1 MLRLVSPGAQGE
13 PVRSRVPRRL
23 IATDPEHDQLIE
35 MLVGARLVTSD
46 DGVLEVTHEAL
57 ARAWPR
63 LRGWLDDDVEGQ
75 RILHHLSGAADAWDT
90 LGRPDSELYRGVR
103 LARTLDWQAAT
114 FSALTETERDFLSAA
129 RAASEAEELS
139 AVERARAQAR
149 LISRLRLVLAGAVV
163 LLVLALAA
171 GGVAAVQ
178 SDRASD
184 NAAKA
189 VMNETAAEARRVGAR
204 ALVTDDIDDSMLL
217 AVAGVRLDDSPE
229 TRDSLFGAIARHPEL
244 IASTQM
250 AGRPVGYFDVSPDGR
265 TVATYDDANHV
276 RLYETDTGQ
285 LLAEYQAGTDR
296 RPNWTSRS
304 VSFSPDGRTL
314 AVARVTPARQPIVL
328 LDASS
333 LEPQRGQLVG
343 LKVGRVQHSDMAF
356 SLDGRYVAATA
367 RGVRGAGN
375 KTRTTTS
382 GWAAVWDLE
391 TPGREPQRIRIEHG
405 DGGVALSPDGK
416 TMYTTSPFM
425 IHDLLT
431 GTRRPVAGA
440 EPLGRVTVSP
450 DGRFLASAAR
460 GGVVLRDATTG
471 ALLRHLRG
479 NGYDG
484 WFVSISG
491 DGRRVATVTGESR
504 EALVWDVR
512 TGALLAQP
520 SLGTNGE
527 SLDFGSDAATL
538 FTAGADSA
546 LRHWDL
552 DGDGRFVSE
561 VATTWPD
568 KLGWERGEQADPAP
582 SGELVAYPSLE
593 QVRFFEV
600 ASGSASPA
608 FDRGQ
613 GVRRGRQLAPRRRAV
628 RPRNR

>member
-1 MLRLVSPGAQGE
+1 
-13 PVRSRVPRRL
+13 
-23 IATDPEHDQLIE
+23 
-35 MLVGARLVTSD
+35 
-46 DGVLEVTHEAL
+46 
-57 ARAWPR
+57 
-63 LRGWLDDDVEGQ
+63 
-75 RILHHLSGAADAWDT
+75 
-90 LGRPDSELYRGVR
+90 
-103 LARTLDWQAAT
+103 
-114 FSALTETERDFLSAA
+114 
-129 RAASEAEELS
+129 
-139 AVERARAQAR
+139 
-149 LISRLRLVLAGAVV
+149 
-163 LLVLALAA
+163 
-171 GGVAAVQ
+171 
-178 SDRASD
+178 
-184 NAAKA
+184 
-189 VMNETAAEARRVGAR
+189 
-204 ALVTDDIDDSMLL
+204 
-217 AVAGVRLDDSPE
+217 
-229 TRDSLFGAIARHPEL
+229 
-244 IASTQM
+244 M

-356 SLDGRYVAATA
+356 SLGGRYVAATA

-416 TMYTTSPFM
+416 TMYTTSPLM

-527 SLDFGSDAATL
+527 SLDFGSDASTL

-561 VATTWPD
+561 VATTRPD

-613 GVRRGRQLAPRRRAV
+613 GDAGGGSWHPDAVRYALATGDEIRVWDARGEEVVAQARAPGRRLVTAIDFSTDGRHLVAAELSGRVSLLDSITLAPTGRPVQLDQPVCCVSAGPDGLALALTGPLDTSGFWRDTSTGWALMDLESGLVLDEGDLENDEQLVAFSPDGRHAAVAGRDGKVLVLDLRTGGAV
-628 RPRNR
+628 RPPVLGHHDASCRSPTHRTVGGSSPPVRTPTSGCGTPPPDSCWLGPRSHSG